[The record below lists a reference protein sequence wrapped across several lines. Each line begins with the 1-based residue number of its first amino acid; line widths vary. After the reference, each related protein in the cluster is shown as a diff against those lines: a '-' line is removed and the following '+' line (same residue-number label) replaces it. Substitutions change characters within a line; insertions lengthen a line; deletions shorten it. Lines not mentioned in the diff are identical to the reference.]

1 MQGEDSINSALI
13 ETCKDG
19 HIETARVLLD
29 QGAEVNYQ
37 DEVKQHLNNI
47 F

>member
-1 MQGEDSINSALI
+1 MQVENGINRALI
-13 ETCKDG
+13 EACEDG

-37 DEVKQHLNNI
+37 DEVKEHELEL
-47 F
+47 